1 VHAVTKTSKRSGT
14 PDWATSILNL
24 RERLGL
30 TQSALGSRL
39 HYSAMAVSRWETG
52 KQEPTSQ
59 CYIQLGNLAGEPDC
73 WFFWGRAGLSNRDIE
88 SIFPGPKAAARMTA
102 WPDFDIVRAGSG
114 RRSPGA
120 LDSIKPK
127 MVAVPLLD
135 VHAGALGE
143 PGSPQTNFADA
154 VIDEM
159 IAAPAL
165 WCLNP
170 AETNCL
176 RVRGRSMSPLINDGD
191 IVAVDGSVTDPKLL
205 HGKIVVA
212 WHRETGLAL
221 ARFLVIDGVHLLES
235 ENREYMP
242 VPVEKDRN
250 WRIVGKVLWWIRLA
264 P

>member
-1 VHAVTKTSKRSGT
+1 VARTSKRIAT

-24 RERLGL
+24 RRHLRL
-30 TQSALGSRL
+30 TQSELGSRL

-73 WFFWGRAGLSNRDIE
+73 WFFWGRAGLSSSDIE
-88 SIFPGPKAAARMTA
+88 SIFPGPKAGARMSVS

-114 RRSPGA
+114 RRNPA
-120 LDSIKPK
+120 TMEAIKPK

-143 PGSPQTNFADA
+143 PGSHQTNFADA
-154 VIDEM
+154 MIDQM

-170 AETNCL
+170 SETNCL